1 VNLVAIESERAA
13 VSTVALAWI
22 FLRIGAVA
30 FGGLLSTLALIEREL
45 VVERPALTREEIT
58 EAVAHINLLPGSGG
72 PQTVAY
78 LGCKL
83 GGWVGSAVA
92 TTAFL
97 LPGVLV
103 MLALSIGYV
112 ALEAVPMV
120 SRAIAGLLAAVVGVQ
135 AVTAYRFARS
145 GVKNRAAAAIA
156 VAAVFASLILHV
168 NSAIVVL
175 LAGIVG
181 AIFLSPPAGTPI
193 TQNKS

>member
-1 VNLVAIESERAA
+1 MSAAAMESERAEL
-13 VSTVALAWI
+13 STLELAWI

-45 VVERPALTREEIT
+45 VVQRPALTKDGIT

-92 TTAFL
+92 TTAFV

-112 ALEAVPMV
+112 TLEAVPVV

-156 VAAVFASLILHV
+156 IAASCASLMFHV
-168 NSAIVVL
+168 NSAIV
-175 LAGIVG
+175 
-181 AIFLSPPAGTPI
+181 
-193 TQNKS
+193 